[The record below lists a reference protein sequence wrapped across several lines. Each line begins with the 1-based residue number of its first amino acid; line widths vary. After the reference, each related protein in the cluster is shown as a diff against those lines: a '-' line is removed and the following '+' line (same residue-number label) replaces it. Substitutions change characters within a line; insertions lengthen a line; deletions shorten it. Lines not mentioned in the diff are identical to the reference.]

1 MNVSEGTVL
10 ARAKREGW
18 TQQVQAAKALVPYD
32 VKQSN
37 AITTMQSAATVM
49 AERGERY
56 RQRMAGVTDKVLRPL
71 ERCRLTKFLI
81 ADQLDRY
88 DRVARRN
95 LTMLVET
102 TIPPRT

>member
-1 MNVSEGTVL
+1 MNVSEGSVL
-10 ARAKREGW
+10 TRAKHEGW

-71 ERCRLTKFLI
+71 E
-81 ADQLDRY
+81 
-88 DRVARRN
+88 
-95 LTMLVET
+95 
-102 TIPPRT
+102 